1 MDSIIKKTQA
11 RLAAAV
17 GEELGNSLPGILDEY
32 GPRKS
37 DQTTCIAVP
46 N

>member
-11 RLAAAV
+11 HLAAAV
-17 GEELGNSLPGILDEY
+17 GEELGIVLPGILDEY

-37 DQTTCIAVP
+37 DQITCIAAP